1 MAHLNHNI
9 LPRKSNPMS
18 SFENGQRRVFFNDS
32 ILIAETPSDMAKAE
46 SSVYEPHVIAERRGK
61 SS

>member
-1 MAHLNHNI
+1 
-9 LPRKSNPMS
+9 MS
-18 SFENGQRRVFFNDS
+18 SFEDGQRRVFFNDS

>member
-18 SFENGQRRVFFNDS
+18 SFEDGQRRVFFNDS
-32 ILIAETPSDMAKAE
+32 ILIAPSDMAKAE